1 MKIIL
6 NALVVAVAFSAHA
19 DYLYWQILQDPDSE
33 DSVPFT
39 YAKIAVK
46 GEGIADGTYLTL
58 SGTDGETD
66 VLHSS
71 FNFESPAP
79 GYSTLETYSNLSRYG
94 LTDASVLSFVAEL
107 YSLADGG
114 DHLVGVSPT
123 IAYDM
128 LKFADYTDMN
138 QSRMPFVFNSFSAV
152 PEPSNALLMLLGF
165 AMLSLRR
172 RRVCA
177 CVAAAA
183 VGMAAT
189 AMPNDTLLSFGTS
202 GTDRYADGTRVL
214 DGECYAVV
222 WTKEGASFAGLTDKA
237 ETIADTDRLVLAAP
251 VAQGGRCPQT
261 VLEISAD
268 MMSSYEGGSFGL
280 YLLDTRVRGE
290 DGSISLAAQKG
301 GVPETV
307 NSIGAAAEAG
317 ASPADFVGNEICSAT
332 PVSLGTVGVHTQ
344 IASPRITAIRV
355 EGANVTLKVEGMSPV
370 ADYFVVPAAKAGEAA
385 QVIDAKLENG
395 EFTFPRTEGGSMYK
409 VVGAHRF

>member
-33 DSVPFT
+33 ESVPFT

-71 FNFESPAP
+71 FDFESPAP

-123 IAYDM
+123 IGYDM

-138 QSRMPFVFNSFSAV
+138 QSRMPFVFKSFSAV

-172 RRVCA
+172 RRACA
-177 CVAAAA
+177 CIAAAA
-183 VGMAAT
+183 VGIAAT
-189 AMPNDTLLSFGTS
+189 AMPNDTLLSFGTA
-202 GTDRYADGTRVL
+202 GTDRYPDGTAVL

-222 WTKEGASFAGLTDKA
+222 WTRDGAAFGGLTDKA
-237 ETIADTDRLVLAAP
+237 ETVSDDDRLVLVAP
-251 VAQGGRCPQT
+251 IARGGKCPQT

-355 EGANVTLKVEGMSPV
+355 EGDIVTLEVDGMSPAAEYFIVPV
-370 ADYFVVPAAKAGEAA
+370 AQQGEAA
-385 QVIDAKLENG
+385 PVVDAKLENG
-395 EFTFPRTEGGSMYK
+395 AFTFPRTEVGSMYK